1 MQRGQPAAGRRRSS
15 GGGGGNGSG
24 AGCTSAAA
32 ASRLVAEA
40 LSAGCGGRVP
50 ACEQVMPEAGCAPR
64 SQHAAATAT
73 LSPSLLSLAALSP
86 EPGSSGTDWQRR
98 QQAGHA
104 NRREQQQ
111 QQQQPGLPA
120 GLDGCQQGEA
130 EECSPGADSTIPADS
145 PRRDLLPPRRLRWA
159 LDLSSQLE
167 QQEQQEEE
175 EGDAEEEAW
184 CDYRLGSPPEE
195 SPMPGRHRG
204 SGFGGMSGR
213 QQHCSQCDA
222 GISSN
227 PLFSFRPQ
235 PAAAGSEPAP
245 AAFLAAGGC
254 GGGGHTSS
262 FHNELFCAAP
272 HGGAP
277 PLHPASQRG
286 AATVSEGEGAEEQQ
300 LPARM
305 PSGEFPSVSALLE
318 ALTPGSQPAAAGPLQ
333 EQAAA
338 GAGGQMGSAAVPG
351 RTAEPQPLATAA
363 CQPDAG
369 SRPDSGATDAAVERR
384 LQEAVACFFAT
395 SALKQAPGQRQQQE
409 DSGARRHQS
418 HGMQVPSSSGAACKQ
433 RQHQQQGGS
442 PAAGRGKPALRNG
455 RINRAADQH
464 QQGQQAGGGPAGR
477 W

>member
-1 MQRGQPAAGRRRSS
+1 
-15 GGGGGNGSG
+15 
-24 AGCTSAAA
+24 
-32 ASRLVAEA
+32 
-40 LSAGCGGRVP
+40 
-50 ACEQVMPEAGCAPR
+50 
-64 SQHAAATAT
+64 
-73 LSPSLLSLAALSP
+73 
-86 EPGSSGTDWQRR
+86 
-98 QQAGHA
+98 
-104 NRREQQQ
+104 
-111 QQQQPGLPA
+111 
-120 GLDGCQQGEA
+120 
-130 EECSPGADSTIPADS
+130 
-145 PRRDLLPPRRLRWA
+145 
-159 LDLSSQLE
+159 
-167 QQEQQEEE
+167 
-175 EGDAEEEAW
+175 
-184 CDYRLGSPPEE
+184 
-195 SPMPGRHRG
+195 MPGRHRG